1 LGRARFASERSA
13 RNYDTP
19 RPPPPH
25 PPPGKPLCFW
35 GVRSPPPPP
44 PKENRCPDSA
54 PPPLPRK
61 QNALALDP
69 NFPPKG
75 ALMRL
80 SFGTP
85 ESGGH
90 PDPAAGQAPVFCRA
104 AEEFDGRC
112 VYLFPWLIHVD
123 PRHCSCAVD
132 AWATL
137 IRGTP
142 PSGLDPSLN
151 SVRPRARPWRTR
163 SPLRGCYW
171 SALPGARHAAL
182 LTPKAHGRGEVR
194 HRG

>member
-1 LGRARFASERSA
+1 MQTGAF
-13 RNYDTP
+13 
-19 RPPPPH
+19 PH
-25 PPPGKPLCFW
+25 QQGKYPALLT
-35 GVRSPPPPP
+35 SS
-44 PKENRCPDSA
+44 NRLNTQLKVTLA
-54 PPPLPRK
+54 P
-61 QNALALDP
+61 LDP
-69 NFPPKG
+69 DLRPKG
-75 ALMRL
+75 ALLRL
-80 SFGTP
+80 SIGTP
-85 ESGGH
+85 ASGGH